1 MWITGW
7 REPISMSGLGKVV
20 GGILRRRP
28 CFLCALIR
36 GRSRA
41 DNPPRAV
48 IIGEL
53 LSDAA
58 AVTMRFGDLLDLPE
72 HPDKGNAEADDDAQK
87 HQRQAG
93 GCEHGEH
100 PQNDASGVPIN
111 VNKNGGLGAEYT
123 EAAPIFPG
131 DATFNDN

>member
-1 MWITGW
+1 MA
-7 REPISMSGLGKVV
+7 RADFNVRAGKVV

-41 DNPPRAV
+41 DKPPRAV
-48 IIGEL
+48 IIGKL
-53 LSDAA
+53 LSDA
-58 AVTMRFGDLLDLPE
+58 VTASMRFGDLLDLPE

-87 HQRQAG
+87 HQRQARSG
-93 GCEHGEH
+93 EHDEH

-123 EAAPIFPG
+123 EAAQIFPA
-131 DATFNDN
+131 DAAFNDN